1 MLPAAPADELF
12 SHYAASNTT
21 QTERMTIKVPPKEM
35 LVHARPKVGL
45 RANRAAFTPTSERAA
60 ATTFATPAEFVVP
73 LSAPVP
79 PQVSVAPV
87 SPPRLYGRPRR
98 SPTSARHGR
107 RAVPSC
113 PSGTSGT
120 PRFPSIRAETFESIT
135 CTPQL
140 MSTSFEELRVECY
153 RASYLA
159 TGHMPMPV
167 TSESEA
173 WDTIPPFYSP
183 FVLEIPEASSFGS
196 GLTDIMMCDQS
207 DPDNQFAFGFQSTLA
222 FSDRDSLVSD
232 VGETSMDY

>member
-1 MLPAAPADELF
+1 MFATYYSHSMLPAAPADELF

-140 MSTSFEELRVECY
+140 MSTSFEVGY
-153 RASYLA
+153 RR
-159 TGHMPMPV
+159 
-167 TSESEA
+167 
-173 WDTIPPFYSP
+173 
-183 FVLEIPEASSFGS
+183 GS
-196 GLTDIMMCDQS
+196 GVQECAFTKPTGTPRRVLPRELPCNGAYAYACD
-207 DPDNQFAFGFQSTLA
+207 
-222 FSDRDSLVSD
+222 V
-232 VGETSMDY
+232 